1 MHPGLPRL
9 RCSFNRRLEV
19 TARVCRFSHKDRALA
34 AFEHAQVRKAARTRR
49 STGQVHRSAAVRTQR
64 EDCGVLAA
72 KVRKLCRQH
81 HHMAPFYQTTG

>member
-19 TARVCRFSHKDRALA
+19 TALVSRLSYKDRALA

-49 STGQVHRSAAVRTQR
+49 STG
-64 EDCGVLAA
+64 
-72 KVRKLCRQH
+72 
-81 HHMAPFYQTTG
+81 